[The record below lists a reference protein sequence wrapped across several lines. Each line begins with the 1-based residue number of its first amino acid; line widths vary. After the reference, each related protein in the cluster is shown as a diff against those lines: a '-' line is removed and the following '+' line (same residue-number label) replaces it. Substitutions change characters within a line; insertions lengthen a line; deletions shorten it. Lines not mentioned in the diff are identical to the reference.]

1 MIESYNVLYMYTSY
15 IHAHNLTGPF
25 VVIALE
31 SAPFPTLSTATLQST
46 TAQTS
51 NIFGGGGSL
60 MATSQ
65 TGNTGFPIP
74 SFLTATQASNTT
86 VLASSQASSLPVPPQ
101 TGLLGG
107 SDCSTTQTPSL
118 AGGSSGLPV
127 FSVGPKSTQSSLV
140 FPPLGL
146 QTQFIPTQATGG
158 IFNSSAVSSQGGA
171 KSGDGSI
178 SGGIFGSS
186 TKSNPITMGG
196 PTTSSGF
203 SFTQM
208 TPSINFTSLPNQS
221 LVFGQPSSS
230 VSSTP
235 FQFTGGQTS
244 NQSGISNPSQ
254 GGFLFGQPST
264 NNSFQFTG
272 SQTGGQSSTSIPS
285 QGPIFGQQP
294 SSSTPANG
302 PFPFT
307 GGQTGMSIPTV
318 EMSSQQNPFASHA
331 GTNPFGRG
339 ASKSSRTMKK
349 AVRKRGGK

>member
-1 MIESYNVLYMYTSY
+1 
-15 IHAHNLTGPF
+15 
-25 VVIALE
+25 
-31 SAPFPTLSTATLQST
+31 
-46 TAQTS
+46 
-51 NIFGGGGSL
+51 

-65 TGNTGFPIP
+65 TGNTGFPMP
-74 SFLTATQASNTT
+74 TFLTATQASNTT
-86 VLASSQASSLPVPPQ
+86 VLASSQASNISLPVP
-101 TGLLGG
+101 GLLGG

-118 AGGSSGLPV
+118 AGGSSGLSV
-127 FSVGPKSTQSSLV
+127 FSVGPKSTQSSLA
-140 FPPLGL
+140 FPPFGL
-146 QTQFIPTQATGG
+146 QTQFITTQATGG
-158 IFNSSAVSSQGGA
+158 IFNPSAVSSQGGS

-178 SGGIFGSS
+178 NGGIFGGA
-186 TKSNPITMGG
+186 TKSNPMSG
-196 PTTSSGF
+196 PATSTSF
-203 SFTQM
+203 SL

-285 QGPIFGQQP
+285 QGPIFGQP

-302 PFPFT
+302 PFSFT

-318 EMSSQQNPFASHA
+318 GMSCQQNPFAPPA

-339 ASKSSRTMKK
+339 GSKSNRTMKK